1 MALSTVTIR
10 VDDTLKNNFNN
21 LCGQF
26 GLSNTAAYTLFMKAV
41 VRERRIPF
49 DIRIDSDE
57 EIRTKAV
64 SAFAQMRA
72 DAAERGMQDF
82 SLDEI
87 NRIISEVRNGK

>member
-10 VDDTLKNNFNN
+10 VVDTLKNKFNN

-57 EIRTKAV
+57 EIRAKAV

-72 DAAERGMQDF
+72 DVAERGLQDL

-87 NRIISEVRNGK
+87 NRIISEVRNEE

>member
-10 VDDTLKNNFNN
+10 VDDTLKNNFNS

-57 EIRTKAV
+57 EIRAKAV

-72 DAAERGMQDF
+72 DVAGRNMQDL

>member
-10 VDDTLKNNFNN
+10 VDDTLKNNFNS

-26 GLSNTAAYTLFMKAV
+26 GLSNTAAYILFMKAV

-64 SAFAQMRA
+64 NAFAQMRA
-72 DAAERGMQDF
+72 DAARRNMQDL
-82 SLDEI
+82 SVDEI
-87 NRIISEVRNGK
+87 NKIINEVRDGK

>member
-10 VDDTLKNNFNN
+10 VDDMLKNNFNS

-49 DIRIDSDE
+49 EIRIDSDE
-57 EIRTKAV
+57 EIRAKAV
-64 SAFAQMRA
+64 NAFAQMRA
-72 DAAERGMQDF
+72 DAAQRGIQDL

-87 NRIISEVRNGK
+87 NQVISEIRNAL